1 MTSSTYL
8 RYPHVH
14 EGLITFVAE
23 DDVWLAEVPAAGSSA
38 RAWRVTSDRLPV
50 LHPRISPDG
59 TRIGWRSPKDGAPEI
74 YTAPVDGGADVRLTY
89 WGDFATDLAGWL
101 SAGEVVVVTSQVPGW
116 SNTCAFAI
124 AAEGGVPRPL
134 PYGTVRAV
142 DTRGPGGA
150 VLLQRG
156 LRRDN
161 SSWKRYRGG
170 TAGRLWLDPDGSGE
184 FHRFLPDHVG
194 DINTPLWVGGR
205 AAFLSD
211 ADGVSELY
219 SALPDG
225 TDLRRHTSDAAGYYA
240 RHAATDGTR
249 VAFMRAG
256 RLWLLED
263 LADPAAEPRPLDIRL
278 TGTRVGRARHP
289 VGAARNLGG
298 WDTDRTGRASVVTV
312 RGTVHWLTHHE
323 GPARVLAAEDGVRC
337 RRPVVLGDTGDVAWV
352 SDAGGEDG
360 LEIASASGAGEHR
373 RILSGELG
381 RVDDI
386 VASPD
391 GAHLAVSTEDNRLL
405 LVDVAAG
412 TARTVVETDH
422 GSYASLA
429 TGMAFSPDSAWLAWA
444 EATAVVE
451 AQRIRLADVA
461 TLTAS
466 DVTEGRFAD
475 WSPAFTADGKHLA
488 FLSTRTFDP
497 RYEEYVFDLTFV
509 PGTRPYLVPL
519 SAEEP
524 SPFAPHLKGWPV
536 GDEDKEE
543 EKAAARKWSLA
554 AVEVEVATTVV
565 DAVGT
570 DSPETAATEENTE
583 TEDTAEQPAKKESAK
598 KAPAT
603 KVDRE
608 GLKGRIVPFPV
619 RAGEFSSLSAVKG
632 GVVWIETP
640 IHGRLGES
648 LADASDEPDRA
659 RLRRYDFAK
668 REASTLVDELDGYAV
683 SGDGARI
690 VVRDG
695 AQLRCQPSDSRGG
708 GDGDKGPV
716 DLDRIRVT
724 VDPVAERRQAYHEA
738 WRLQRD
744 FYWRSDM
751 NGLDW
756 DAVRTKYE
764 PLIEA
769 VATASDFEDLL
780 GEMQG
785 ELGTS
790 HAYVNGPG
798 VPGDAAKRQGL
809 LGADLEPDAEGLWR
823 IVRILPGDSSL
834 ASARS
839 PLEAPGVAARPG
851 DAVAAV
857 DGVPVPALGPGPL
870 LAGKAGRPVELTLHR
885 DGAEPR
891 RVVVVP
897 TDDENQLRYVAWVA
911 GRRAHVAERSGGRL
925 GYIHLPDQG
934 PRGWAEFHRDLSS
947 QTAKEGLIVDSRGNG
962 GGNTSELVL
971 QKLLRTVDGWSMA
984 RGRVPQSYPRQAPL
998 GPIVGVCDE
1007 HASSDGDI
1015 INQALKDHGVPI
1027 VGVRTWGGTV
1037 GIDSRF
1043 RLVDGTAVTQPK
1055 YAHYFLSTGY
1065 GVENHG
1071 VDPTVEVHR
1080 SPQDIATGRDPQL
1093 DEAIR
1098 IALEKLEESPAAAP
1112 PARSWL

>member
-14 EGLITFVAE
+14 EGLIAFVAE
-23 DDVWLAEVPAAGSSA
+23 DDVWLAELPAAGSAA

-50 LHPRISPDG
+50 IHPRISPDG
-59 TRIGWRSPKDGAPEI
+59 TRIAWQSPKDGAPEV
-74 YTAPVDGGADVRLTY
+74 YAAPVEGGSDVRLTY
-89 WGDFATDLAGWL
+89 WGDFATDVAGWR
-101 SAGEVVVVTSQVPGW
+101 SAEEVVVVTTEAPGT
-116 SNTCAFAI
+116 SNTRAFAI
-124 AAEGGVPRPL
+124 AADGGVPRPL
-134 PYGTVRAV
+134 PYGTVRAL

-156 LRRDN
+156 LRRD
-161 SSWKRYRGG
+161 SATWKRYRGG
-170 TAGRLWLDPDGSGE
+170 TMGRLWLDLDGSGE
-184 FHRFLPDHVG
+184 FHRFLSDHG
-194 DINTPLWVGGR
+194 GNINDPLWVGGR

-211 ADGVSELY
+211 VEGVSELH

-225 TDLRRHTSDAAGYYA
+225 TDLRRHTADPAGYYA
-240 RHAATDGTR
+240 RQAATDGSR
-249 VAFMRAG
+249 VVFARAG

-263 LADPAAEPRPLDIRL
+263 LADADAEARPLDIRL
-278 TGTRVGRARHP
+278 TGTRVGRARRP
-289 VGAARNLGG
+289 VGTARHLSGH
-298 WDTDRTGRASVVTV
+298 DADQTGRASVVAV
-312 RGTVHWLTHHE
+312 RGTVHWLTHRE
-323 GPARVLAAEDGVRC
+323 GPARVLSAEDGVRC
-337 RRPVVLGDTGDVAWV
+337 RTPVVLGDTGDVAWV
-352 SDAGGEDG
+352 TDAGGEDG
-360 LEIASASGAGEHR
+360 LEIAAASGDGGHR

-381 RVDDI
+381 RVDDL

-391 GAHLAVSTEDNRLL
+391 GTRLAVSTEDNRLL
-405 LVDVAAG
+405 LVDVATGAV
-412 TARTVVETDH
+412 RTVVEGEH
-422 GSYASLA
+422 GDYASLA
-429 TGMAFSPDSAWLAWA
+429 TGMVFSPDSAWLAWSQ
-444 EATAVVE
+444 ATAVDEV
-451 AQRIRLADVA
+451 RGIRLADVE

-497 RYEEYVFDLTFV
+497 RYEEYVFDLSFV

-524 SPFAPHLKGWPV
+524 SPFAPHLKGRPV
-536 GDEDKEE
+536 GDEDKDEDKEE
-543 EKAAARKWSLA
+543 DE
-554 AVEVEVATTVV
+554 EQPATRT
-565 DAVGT
+565 GT
-570 DSPETAATEENTE
+570 DDTESSDTAGAETGTGAETEAE
-583 TEDTAEQPAKKESAK
+583 TEDEPEKPAKKDSK
-598 KAPAT
+598 KKVPTT

-608 GLKGRIVPFPV
+608 GLKGRIVAFPV
-619 RAGEFSSLSAVKG
+619 RAGEYTGLAAVKG
-632 GVVWIETP
+632 GVLWIELP
-640 IHGRLGES
+640 IHGRLGET
-648 LADASDEPDRA
+648 LAGTSDEPDRSC
-659 RLRRYDFAK
+659 LRRYDFAK
-668 REASTLVDELDGYAV
+668 RETTTLVDELDGYAV

-690 VVRDG
+690 VVRDCG
-695 AQLRCQPSDSRGG
+695 QLRCQPSDSRGD
-708 GDGDKGPV
+708 DGDRDPL

-724 VDPVAERRQAYHEA
+724 IDPVAERRQAYREA

-744 FYWRSDM
+744 FYWRPDM

-756 DAVRTKYE
+756 DAVRAKYE
-764 PLIEA
+764 PLVEA
-769 VATASDFEDLL
+769 IATSSDFEDLML
-780 GEMQG
+780 ELQG

-809 LGADLEPDAEGLWR
+809 LGADLERDARGAWR
-823 IVRILPGDSSL
+823 IARILPGDSSV

-851 DAVAAV
+851 DVVAAV

-870 LAGKAGRPVELTLHR
+870 LAGKAGRPVELLLGR

-897 TDDENQLRYVAWVA
+897 TDDENQLRYVAWVN

-971 QKLLRTVDGWSMA
+971 QKLLRSVVGWSLA
-984 RGRVPQSYPRQAPL
+984 RDRLSQTYPRQAPR

-1007 HASSDGDI
+1007 HAGSDGDI

-1037 GIDSRF
+1037 GIDGRF
-1043 RLVDGTAVTQPK
+1043 RLVDGTSVTQPK
-1055 YAHYFLSTGY
+1055 YAHYFQSIGY
-1065 GVENHG
+1065 GLENHG

-1080 SPQDIATGRDPQL
+1080 SPQDIAAGRDPQL

-1098 IALEKLEESPAAAP
+1098 IALEKLEASPAATP
-1112 PARSWL
+1112 PPTPGVED